1 MHSIIHYKCTTYC
14 FPSTSSLIQSA
25 VKHQNLA
32 AIQLLFDEKGNAV
45 IKDYNSLFHLSIV
58 IRNALN
64 NVKNNL
70 PLKEE
75 LDYDKKVI
83 DLSEADF

>member
-1 MHSIIHYKCTTYC
+1 
-14 FPSTSSLIQSA
+14 
-25 VKHQNLA
+25 
-32 AIQLLFDEKGNAV
+32 LLFDEKGNAV